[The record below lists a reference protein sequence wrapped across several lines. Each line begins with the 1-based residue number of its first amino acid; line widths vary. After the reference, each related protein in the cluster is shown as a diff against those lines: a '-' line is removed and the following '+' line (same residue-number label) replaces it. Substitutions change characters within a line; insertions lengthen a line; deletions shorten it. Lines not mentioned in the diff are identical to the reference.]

1 MLWKKTVYNGD
12 AGRAACQCGLVH
24 VLLLAGDS
32 GGGTEGDSVRVERM
46 DLGKEAFL
54 LWNTAGRVGHIKG
67 AELVLW
73 VKLV

>member
-1 MLWKKTVYNGD
+1 VPSSRLKSLGFVVFFLIEDFFVMLWKKTVYNGD

-54 LWNTAGRVGHIKG
+54 L
-67 AELVLW
+67 
-73 VKLV
+73 